1 MSLLDRCC
9 PTSSS
14 QRLQAQGG
22 RVPRAWRHRAGVHAV
37 DPTLPI
43 APEHTLG
50 FFFLPSELPKA
61 YYFPIL
67 VEVFL
72 TSPAEA
78 VVLIHHCLNILAQVS
93 EPEAKPFTLPL
104 SFADLQKSLSNAGQ
118 LNRFGPESFRSPGG
132 ACFSHSS
139 LPGPGPEI
147 CSDCWWPQ
155 ARGRGGAQ
163 IIIPSEPQPSLLSV
177 ASKGQL

>member
-1 MSLLDRCC
+1 M
-9 PTSSS
+9 
-14 QRLQAQGG
+14 
-22 RVPRAWRHRAGVHAV
+22 HAV